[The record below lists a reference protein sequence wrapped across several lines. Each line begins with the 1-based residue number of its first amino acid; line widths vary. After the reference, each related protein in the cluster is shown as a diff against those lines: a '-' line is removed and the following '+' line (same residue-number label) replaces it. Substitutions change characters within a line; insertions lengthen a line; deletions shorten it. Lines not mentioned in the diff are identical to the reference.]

1 MLNRRQQRRECLKML
16 NKMPFFDIICLYV
29 RAKIATMFREGGIL
43 KVAWSSSHA
52 EFLISDSYYFS
63 TLERESRKKGIE
75 IVEVADFDELFC
87 YPVIVFNYSEKPFDE
102 SEIKAIERAVKNGKR
117 IIFTAHFN
125 NKDNVAEIC
134 NAVTERFGMRL
145 KMDEVVEKEH
155 FDEGDCR
162 MVITSRVESYA
173 EGVNQVV
180 FPYSAPIEAL
190 HPDVRVIVRGQESAF
205 TGSGERA
212 PVMAAE
218 RRMPSGGSLVV
229 CGSCL
234 FWDNYSILRK
244 DNLAFSI
251 NLLSM

>member
-1 MLNRRQQRRECLKML
+1 ML

-29 RAKIATMFREGGIL
+29 RAKATTFREGGIL

-63 TLERESRKKGIE
+63 TLERESRRKGIE

-102 SEIKAIERAVKNGKR
+102 LEIKAIERAVKNGKR
-117 IIFTAHFN
+117 VIFTAHFN

-134 NAVTERFGMRL
+134 NAVSERFGMKL
-145 KMDEVVEKEH
+145 KKDEVVEKEH
-155 FDEGDCR
+155 FDQGDCR
-162 MVITSRVESYA
+162 MVITSRVEAYA
-173 EGVNQVV
+173 NGVNQVV
-180 FPYSAPIEAL
+180 FPYSAPIEVL
-190 HPDVRVIVRGQESAF
+190 TPDVRIIVRGQESAF

>member
-1 MLNRRQQRRECLKML
+1 
-16 NKMPFFDIICLYV
+16 
-29 RAKIATMFREGGIL
+29 L

-63 TLERESRKKGIE
+63 TLEQESRKRGIE
-75 IVEVADFDELFC
+75 IAEVADFDELFR

-102 SEIKAIERAVKNGKR
+102 PEIKAIERAVEDGKR

-134 NAVTERFGMRL
+134 NAVAERFGMRL
-145 KMDEVVEKEH
+145 KMDEVVDENN

-162 MVITSRVESYA
+162 MVITSRVEAYA
-173 EGVNQVV
+173 QGVNQVV

-190 HPDVRVIVRGQESAF
+190 HPDVRVVVRGEESAL
-205 TGSGERA
+205 TGSRERA
-212 PVMAAE
+212 PIMAAE
-218 RRMPSGGSLVV
+218 RKMPSGGSLVV

-234 FWDNYSILRK
+234 FWDNYSIMRK